1 MYLYYNFDKM
11 IDRFDWWQEEIKK
24 MKENRDTKEEL
35 DSILASVVYE
45 DFLKSVAEVKVG
57 KDWKEKDEKIKK
69 IRNSFTKEWVIV
81 YQDETWW
88 IREEKNIEGFLN
100 RVSKWEVSIDFSID
114 VDQYVKEWAISLET
128 SKWENWIDNIKIK
141 RVQLNADYL
150 K

>member
-1 MYLYYNFDKM
+1 M

-88 IREEKNIEGFLN
+88 IKEEKNIEGFLN

>member
-1 MYLYYNFDKM
+1 M
-11 IDRFDWWQEEIKK
+11 
-24 MKENRDTKEEL
+24 
-35 DSILASVVYE
+35 
-45 DFLKSVAEVKVG
+45 
-57 KDWKEKDEKIKK
+57 
-69 IRNSFTKEWVIV
+69 IV

-128 SKWENWIDNIKIK
+128 SKWENWIDDIKIK

>member
-1 MYLYYNFDKM
+1 M